1 MYKDKIITLDNGIE
15 YLIINQFDFDGRRFV
30 VGAMVDTEKDLID
43 KENLLIKEIVSI
55 EGEDHI
61 VTIEDQKTLETVTR
75 FLGSKEAM
83 GL

>member
-30 VGAMVDTEKDLID
+30 VGTMVDTEKDLID